1 MLICLIFPIY
11 MFSKLL
17 FEWVG
22 LYVEHLFLST
32 NENKQNREQFKH
44 RNIENNTIY
53 IVQELYL

>member
-1 MLICLIFPIY
+1 

-53 IVQELYL
+53 IVQELHL